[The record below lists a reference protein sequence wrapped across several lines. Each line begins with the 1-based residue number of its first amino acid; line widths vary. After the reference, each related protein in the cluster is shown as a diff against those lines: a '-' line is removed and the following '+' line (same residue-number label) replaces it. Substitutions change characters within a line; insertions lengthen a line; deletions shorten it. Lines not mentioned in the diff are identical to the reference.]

1 MIFSKMVT
9 VELEVEVE
17 YEENEFGDKTPRGM
31 RCQTLAPVP
40 VRDWAERVA
49 WSMVERRA
57 A

>member
-1 MIFSKMVT
+1 MILSKMVT

-17 YEENEFGDKTPRGM
+17 YEEDDFGDKTPRGM

-49 WSMVERRA
+49 WVMVERRTA
-57 A
+57 